1 MKQFLSLPALVVL
14 LFMIQ
19 PEDANGQ
26 PTTTPPSKGASGLLG
41 LNLDT
46 ELFAGFGPFVI
57 FKNGQ
62 LGNSYYSM
70 FGFNMDYF
78 NSNGMDWSL
87 FAYYNDPTFITT
99 LLDDV
104 WTGIE
109 AGETWDIGTNLISS
123 ISGSFNTGLTY
134 ACFNFEQPSIEDG
147 FPGDDPLNPNLT
159 FGGNLDLVLVDG
171 ILSFGGDLNILL
183 GSGMDIQEFNIQTSG
198 SIQLADGTAI
208 ETFFDINNILQPN
221 QFGLAC
227 GAYFVPSISASQ
239 TFGNKGQY
247 KLYAGVNNP
256 VKVGKLGH
264 ELPMTFH
271 AGIKHKFKL

>member
-62 LGNSYYSM
+62 LGNS
-70 FGFNMDYF
+70 